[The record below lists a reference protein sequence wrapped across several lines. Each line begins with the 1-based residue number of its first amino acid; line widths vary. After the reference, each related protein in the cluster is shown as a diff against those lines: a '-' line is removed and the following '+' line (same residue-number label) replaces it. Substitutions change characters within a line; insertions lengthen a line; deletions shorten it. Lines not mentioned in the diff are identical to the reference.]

1 MAGTPPDPRC
11 CHYALA
17 KDLGEKKMDPGVQAR
32 DKLVMDAIA
41 AKQRDIFLNRDGLA
55 ETDKEKKKLRSVL
68 SLVKSE
74 LENLR
79 KSRNL
84 HGFWRLVIY
93 TKSTNSGIVGG
104 SLSIEDTVFFF
115 LVDKK
120 TKKKRGGLTITL
132 EEEGKLP
139 MKKISEE
146 MPLFWNFTIQTQ
158 TQTTRF
164 FLDFPLRCTAC
175 LGGAKEPRYFKN
187 KCNCPEHL
195 SLS

>member
-17 KDLGEKKMDPGVQAR
+17 KDLGEKKMDPGVRAR
-32 DKLVMDAIA
+32 DKLVMDAIE
-41 AKQRDIFLNRDGLA
+41 AKQRDIFLRRDGLA

-74 LENLR
+74 LENLQ

-84 HGFWRLVIY
+84 HGFWRLEIY

-104 SLSIEDTVFFF
+104 SFSIEDTVFFF

-120 TKKKRGGLTITL
+120 KKKKKGGVTITL
-132 EEEGKLP
+132 EEERKYP
-139 MKKISEE
+139 VKNPPEE
-146 MPLFWNFTIQTQ
+146 MPIFWNFRTQ
-158 TQTTRF
+158 TQTTPF

-195 SLS
+195 PLS

>member
-32 DKLVMDAIA
+32 DKLVMDAIE
-41 AKQRDIFLNRDGLA
+41 AKQRDIFLEKDGLA

-68 SLVKSE
+68 SFVRSE
-74 LENLR
+74 LENLQ

-84 HGFWRLVIY
+84 HGFWRLEIY

-104 SLSIEDTVFFF
+104 SFSIEDTVFFF

-120 TKKKRGGLTITL
+120 TKKKKGGVTITL
-132 EEEGKLP
+132 EEEGKHP
-139 MKKISEE
+139 MKKTEE
-146 MPLFWNFTIQTQ
+146 MPIFWNLY
-158 TQTTRF
+158 TQTTPF
-164 FLDFPLRCTAC
+164 FFCFPLRCTAC
-175 LGGAKEPRYFKN
+175 LGGAGESRYFEN
-187 KCNCPEHL
+187 KCPCPEHPPL
-195 SLS
+195 S

>member
-17 KDLGEKKMDPGVQAR
+17 KDLGEKKMDPGVRAR
-32 DKLVMDAIA
+32 DKLLMDVIE
-41 AKQRDIFLNRDGLA
+41 AKQRDVFLRRDGLA
-55 ETDKEKKKLRSVL
+55 ETDKEKKKLRTVL

-84 HGFWRLVIY
+84 HGFWRLGIF
-93 TKSTNSGIVGG
+93 TKNNGIVGVTF
-104 SLSIEDTVFFF
+104 SIEDTVFLFM
-115 LVDKK
+115 VDKK

-195 SLS
+195 PLS

>member
-17 KDLGEKKMDPGVQAR
+17 KDLGEKKMDPGVRAR
-32 DKLVMDAIA
+32 DKLVMEAIET
-41 AKQRDIFLNRDGLA
+41 KQRDVFLKRDGLA
-55 ETDKEKKKLRSVL
+55 ETDKEKKKLRTVL

-84 HGFWRLVIY
+84 HGFWRLGIF
-93 TKSTNSGIVGG
+93 TKNNGIVGVTF
-104 SLSIEDTVFFF
+104 SIEDTMFFF

-132 EEEGKLP
+132 EEEGKHP
-139 MKKISEE
+139 MKKFEK
-146 MPLFWNFTIQTQ
+146 MPIFWNFWTQ
-158 TQTTRF
+158 TQTAPF
-164 FLDFPLRCTAC
+164 FWFPLRCTAC
-175 LGGAKEPRYFKN
+175 LRGAREPRYFKN
-187 KCNCPEHL
+187 KCPCPEHL
-195 SLS
+195 PLS

>member
-17 KDLGEKKMDPGVQAR
+17 KDLGEKKMDPGVRAR
-32 DKLVMDAIA
+32 DKLVMDAIE
-41 AKQRDIFLNRDGLA
+41 AKQRDIFRDGLA

-74 LENLR
+74 LENIR

-84 HGFWRLVIY
+84 HGFWRLGIF
-93 TKSTNSGIVGG
+93 TKNNGIVGVTF
-104 SLSIEDTVFFF
+104 SIEDTMFFF

-187 KCNCPEHL
+187 KCPCPEHL
-195 SLS
+195 PLS

>member
-17 KDLGEKKMDPGVQAR
+17 KDLGEKKMDPGVRAR
-32 DKLVMDAIA
+32 DKLVMDAIET
-41 AKQRDIFLNRDGLA
+41 KQRDVFLRRDGLA
-55 ETDKEKKKLRSVL
+55 ETDKEKKKLRTVL

-84 HGFWRLVIY
+84 HGFWRLGIF
-93 TKSTNSGIVGG
+93 TKNNGIVGVTF
-104 SLSIEDTVFFF
+104 SIEDTMFFF

-132 EEEGKLP
+132 EEEGKPLD
-139 MKKISEE
+139 SLEQ
-146 MPLFWNFTIQTQ
+146 MPIFWNFW
-158 TQTTRF
+158 TQTTPF
-164 FLDFPLRCTAC
+164 FFWFPLRCTAC